1 MAVSHAEDSILHGL
15 NMIET
20 QVRNVIQR
28 LTRLKSLLAVHRGP
42 GELGVL
48 KKWKNIRRL

>member
-28 LTRLKSLLAVHRGP
+28 LTRLKSLLTVHRGP
-42 GELGVL
+42 GELGFL